1 MNQPETPDGKVREAE
16 REVGR
21 NRLAKWA
28 WFLILTPPSVA
39 AFFLLDFETFVKI
52 TSLETLVLSIIALS
66 LANHAA
72 QKGAEAKA
80 AGYDN
85 P

>member
-1 MNQPETPDGKVREAE
+1 MSESDRQANAARTEA
-16 REVGR
+16 RR

-28 WFLILTPPSVA
+28 WSITLIPPGVVG
-39 AFFLLDFETFVKI
+39 FFLLDFETFVRF
-52 TSLETLVLSIIALS
+52 TTLGTWVLSVVALS
-66 LANHAA
+66 LANHSA

-80 AGYDN
+80 AGYEH

>member
-1 MNQPETPDGKVREAE
+1 MSAETPDDKVHEAE
-16 REVGR
+16 REVRR

-28 WFLILTPPSVA
+28 WFLVLSPPAIVGYL
-39 AFFLLDFETFVKI
+39 LLDFETFVKV
-52 TSLETLVLSIIALS
+52 TSLVTLELSIIALS

>member
-1 MNQPETPDGKVREAE
+1 MTNDDKVVGAE
-16 REVGR
+16 REAHR

-28 WFLILTPPSVA
+28 WFLVLTPPAVLGYL
-39 AFFLLDFETFVKI
+39 LLDFETFVKV
-52 TSLETLVLSIIALS
+52 TSLVTLELSIIALS
-66 LANHAA
+66 LTSHAA

-80 AGYDN
+80 AGYEN